1 MLSLRLYAGTC
12 MKLRQCRKKHNPLM
26 RVIHLYYPHE
36 VSKKA
41 CSLQDISIPSTCGY
55 LSLCYVIC
63 HYVTLSVIML
73 RYGNISENVTNQT
86 NVKFCVNVTC

>member
-1 MLSLRLYAGTC
+1 MLRYIFVSVIMLRYLSLCYVICHYVTLSVI
-12 MKLRQCRKKHNPLM
+12 MLR
-26 RVIHLYYPHE
+26 
-36 VSKKA
+36 
-41 CSLQDISIPSTCGY
+41 Y

-86 NVKFCVNVTC
+86 YVKFCVNVTCLNACFGVAIHISVYI